1 MAIGMILFGF
11 LSGVMGV
18 IWGAM
23 KGMSVL
29 GMLAMYPVVGM
40 IGALAFVAIA
50 LMLPT
55 FRMPT
60 LAGRAVVESR

>member
-29 GMLAMYPVVGM
+29 GLLAMYPAAGM

-50 LMLPT
+50 MTLPML
-55 FRMPT
+55 RMPVM
-60 LAGRAVVESR
+60 AGRAVAESR

>member
-11 LSGVMGV
+11 LSGVTGV

-29 GMLAMYPVVGM
+29 GMLAMYPAAGM

-50 LMLPT
+50 LTLPML
-55 FRMPT
+55 RMPT
-60 LAGRAVVESR
+60 MAGRTVAESR